1 MLVRQTPCPLIA
13 VDGLTAARGPVPHPT
28 GDEDRQLRFEG
39 ASHDHNSRV
48 PTDRTRNR
56 TARREEGLDCPRR
69 CLAVVMTGLV
79 VLNLLIAARTESNF
93 IWFPF
98 PLVGWGIGRT
108 MHYLH
113 GVRWADREIRARQA
127 RIEGM
132 ASSPGERRP

>member
-1 MLVRQTPCPLIA
+1 MITTAEYQRTEREIA
-13 VDGLTAARGPVPHPT
+13 LHAGKKGWTVHVAVY
-28 GDEDRQLRFEG
+28 
-39 ASHDHNSRV
+39 
-48 PTDRTRNR
+48 
-56 TARREEGLDCPRR
+56 
-69 CLAVVMTGLV
+69 AVVMTGLV